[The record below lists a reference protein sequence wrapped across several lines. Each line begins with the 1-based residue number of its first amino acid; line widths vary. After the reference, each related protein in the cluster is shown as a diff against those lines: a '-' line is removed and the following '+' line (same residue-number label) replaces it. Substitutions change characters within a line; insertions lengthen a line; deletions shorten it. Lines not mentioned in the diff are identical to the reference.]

1 MPKRTDVTGQTFGI
15 WKVLEKTNIRQ
26 ACDGCILYKCLN
38 ILTNQIS
45 YKSVS
50 YLRQFVKRNSKSNI
64 AGRNKKYE
72 IIKAPAGT
80 SYKEMI
86 QIVKEYYFEKH
97 NLNKK

>member
-38 ILTNQIS
+38 TLNNQIS

-50 YLRQFVKRNSKSNI
+50 YLRQFVKRNSKRNT
-64 AGRNKKYE
+64 AGRNNEYI
-72 IIKAPAGT
+72 IIKAPIDT
-80 SYKEMI
+80 SYKGVI
-86 QIVKEYYFEKH
+86 QKVKEYFEKH

>member
-38 ILTNQIS
+38 TLNNQIS

-64 AGRNKKYE
+64 AGRNKEYI
-72 IIKAPAGT
+72 IIKAPIDT
-80 SYKEMI
+80 SYKRVI
-86 QIVKEYYFEKH
+86 QKVKEYFEKH